1 MPSDKKSKKSQ
12 KKSGKKSN
20 DSIKTIDNIIKEN
33 GLTQNKLMKSDVSI
47 KKVLYIFL
55 AILIFNII
63 YLSSILYYLTKLQSC
78 TCYQIKNKLNY
89 SNITYL
95 IIIESILLFMYVVS
109 LFLILNTLRKI
120 GNAKSGGGKSLSS
133 AHLISLIIMILIYGY
148 FVYYVYKLYEN
159 VDKDCECTQ
168 SWLRYLLYV
177 QSLLMFFTI
186 MGQIYTTFTMLSN

>member
-1 MPSDKKSKKSQ
+1 MPSYKKSKNW
-12 KKSGKKSN
+12 KKSN
-20 DSIKTIDNIIKEN
+20 DSIKTINNILKED
-33 GLTQNKLMKSDVSI
+33 GLTKNKLMKSDVSI
-47 KKVLYIFL
+47 KNILYIFL
-55 AILIFNII
+55 AILTFNII
-63 YLSSILYYLTKLQSC
+63 YLSSILYYLIKLQNC
-78 TCYQIKNKLNY
+78 ICYQIKNKLNY

-109 LFLILNTLRKI
+109 LFLILDTLRKI
-120 GNAKSGGGKSLSS
+120 GKSKSGGGKSLSP

-177 QSLLMFFTI
+177 QALLMFFTI
-186 MGQIYTTFTMLSN
+186 LGQIYTTFTMVSN

>member
-1 MPSDKKSKKSQ
+1 MPSYKKSKKT
-12 KKSGKKSN
+12 GKKSN
-20 DSIKTIDNIIKEN
+20 DSIKTINNILKED
-33 GLTQNKLMKSDVSI
+33 GLTKNKLMKSDVSI
-47 KKVLYIFL
+47 KNILYIFL
-55 AILIFNII
+55 AILTFNII
-63 YLSSILYYLTKLQSC
+63 YLSSILYYLIKLQNC
-78 TCYQIKNKLNY
+78 ICYQIKNKLNY

-109 LFLILNTLRKI
+109 LFLILDTLRKI
-120 GNAKSGGGKSLSS
+120 GKSKSGGGKSLSP

-177 QSLLMFFTI
+177 QALLMFFTI
-186 MGQIYTTFTMLSN
+186 LGQIYTTFTMVSN